1 MDVPS
6 SRLCSLSFLV
16 LVFLLL
22 LAACG
27 TPGKAHTSPPSPT
40 TLTNGSIVS
49 GSQQIA
55 DIDSYLSHLATTG
68 AFSGSVLLARG
79 DTVLLSKG
87 YGQADEENNIP
98 NTPQTRFRIGS
109 NTKQF
114 TAMAILL
121 LQERGKLHVQDSVCR
136 YVPDC
141 PSDWQP
147 ITIHNLLTH
156 TSGIPDYINSPD
168 FPPLIGTPATPEQL
182 VARFKNQPLLF
193 PPGDHWQ
200 YSNSGY
206 TLLGYIIER
215 VSGESYAQF
224 LQDNIL
230 EPLHLD
236 NTGYDSNNPQ
246 PPEHANGYLSA
257 HNKPVYLDMS
267 EFYAAGALYS
277 TVEDLYRWDQA
288 LLSDEL
294 VSQQVMDAM
303 FTPYIPCP
311 SGGCALSSDIGYGYG
326 WFIANESNHRLIYHW
341 GHIDGFFTSNSFYPQ
356 DQVIVVVLSNL
367 ETSDVFGTS
376 DKLGKMLVGID

>member
-1 MDVPS
+1 MDAPS
-6 SRLCSLSFLV
+6 SKLRPISFLV
-16 LVFLLL
+16 LVFPLL

-27 TPGKAHTSPPSPT
+27 TPGKAHTSPSSPT
-40 TLTNGSIVS
+40 APANGSIMS
-49 GSQQIA
+49 GSQHIA
-55 DIDSYLSHLATTG
+55 DIDSYLSHLAATG

-98 NTPQTRFRIGS
+98 NTSQTRFRIGS

-121 LQERGKLHVQDSVCR
+121 LQERGKLHIQDSVCR

-141 PSDWQP
+141 PPDWHP

-224 LQDNIL
+224 LQDNIFG
-230 EPLHLD
+230 PLHLD

-288 LLSDEL
+288 LLSDQL
-294 VSQQVMDAM
+294 VSQQTMDAM

-341 GHIDGFFTSNSFYPQ
+341 GHIDGFFTSNGFYPQ
-356 DQVIVVVLSNL
+356 DRVIVVVLSNL
-367 ETSDVFGTS
+367 ETTDVFGTS